1 MADTFPRSGVRSVSA
16 RTKEF
21 LPVQLIYSPCRQ
33 RYQLHKRNCSPRP
46 TRHGSRARQMG
57 TNRRFFHDC
66 TSRRALDRGNAYWVS
81 HDRRPKPFAGPRR
94 RQSSDLA
101 HPQTRTALPTSTCF
115 QSKRLGIRVVGFE
128 VGLECYFSADVL
140 RTSASRWRSIS
151 SGSCSS
157 RRASSDRAP
166 PWARSSSSNLA

>member
-1 MADTFPRSGVRSVSA
+1 MFPRSGVRSVSA

-21 LPVQLIYSPCRQ
+21 PPVQLIYLLCRQ
-33 RYQLHKRNCSPRP
+33 RSQLHKRNCSPRLI
-46 TRHGSRARQMG
+46 RHGARARQMG
-57 TNRRFFHDC
+57 TNRRFFHDR
-66 TSRRALDRGNAYWVS
+66 TNRRAFDRGNAFWVS
-81 HDRRPKPFAGPRR
+81 HDRRPKLFAGHRT
-94 RQSSDLA
+94 
-101 HPQTRTALPTSTCF
+101 HPQTRTALPTSICF
-115 QSKRLGIRVVGFE
+115 QSLRLGIRVVGFD